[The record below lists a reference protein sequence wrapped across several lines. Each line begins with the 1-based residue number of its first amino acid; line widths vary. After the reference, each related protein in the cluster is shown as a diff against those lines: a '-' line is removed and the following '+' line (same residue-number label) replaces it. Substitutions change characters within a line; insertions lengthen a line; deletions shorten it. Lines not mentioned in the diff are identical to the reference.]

1 MAPIDHIKILPNKWA
16 VMTKIDTIKNTT
28 ARAKLLENSDTV
40 FVKNNV

>member
-1 MAPIDHIKILPNKWA
+1 MAPIDHIKILPHKWA

-28 ARAKLLENSDTV
+28 ARAKQPENCDTV